1 MLNQQN
7 EAVKMNLEK
16 VIRQAMLDNNIKG
29 IMQLC
34 ERTGVSYT
42 DVFKMLKNNGSVK
55 LVKVVEVLDYLNVKI
70 KFVNKGE

>member
-1 MLNQQN
+1 MLNQSN

-29 IMQLC
+29 VMQLC

-55 LVKVVEVLDYLNVKI
+55 LVKVIEVLDYLNVKI
-70 KFVNKGE
+70 KFVSKGE

>member
-1 MLNQQN
+1 MLNQSN

>member
-1 MLNQQN
+1 
-7 EAVKMNLEK
+7 MNLEK

-55 LVKVVEVLDYLNVKI
+55 LVKVIEVLDYLNVKI

>member
-1 MLNQQN
+1 M
-7 EAVKMNLEK
+7 KLEK

-55 LVKVVEVLDYLNVKI
+55 LVKVIEVLDYLNVKI

>member
-1 MLNQQN
+1 
-7 EAVKMNLEK
+7 MNLEK

-55 LVKVVEVLDYLNVKI
+55 LVKVIKVLDYLNVKI
-70 KFVNKGE
+70 KFVSKGE

>member
-1 MLNQQN
+1 MLNQLN

-55 LVKVVEVLDYLNVKI
+55 LVKVIEVLDYLNVKI

>member
-1 MLNQQN
+1 MLNQSN

-55 LVKVVEVLDYLNVKI
+55 LVKVIEVLDYLNVKI

>member
-1 MLNQQN
+1 VLNQSS

-55 LVKVVEVLDYLNVKI
+55 LVKVIKVLDYLNVKI
-70 KFVNKGE
+70 KFVSKGE

>member
-1 MLNQQN
+1 
-7 EAVKMNLEK
+7 MNLEK

-29 IMQLC
+29 VMQLC

-70 KFVNKGE
+70 KFVSKGE

>member
-1 MLNQQN
+1 
-7 EAVKMNLEK
+7 MNLEK

>member
-1 MLNQQN
+1 MLNQLN

>member
-1 MLNQQN
+1 VLNQQN

-55 LVKVVEVLDYLNVKI
+55 LVKVIEVLDYLNVKI

>member
-1 MLNQQN
+1 MLNQPN

-55 LVKVVEVLDYLNVKI
+55 LVKVIEVLDYLNVKI